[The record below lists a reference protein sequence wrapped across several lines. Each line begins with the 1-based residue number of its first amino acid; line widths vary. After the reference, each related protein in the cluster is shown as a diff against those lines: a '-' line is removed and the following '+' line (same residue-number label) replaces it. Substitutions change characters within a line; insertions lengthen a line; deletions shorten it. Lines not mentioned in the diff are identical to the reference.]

1 MPLVKSENTMP
12 NSYHVIESDNFWKE
26 ELKEELFN
34 NINRL
39 EELKKRLSFTL
50 REIDLC
56 INRG

>member
-1 MPLVKSENTMP
+1 MQSVQGENALP
-12 NSYHVIESDNFWKE
+12 NSYQVIESDNFWKE

-34 NINRL
+34 NISRL

-56 INRG
+56 INRS